1 MPPRV
6 NRRTARIGVWGLMVA
21 SIFPIAVST
30 PALLLDELSPATKRQ
45 LIPFAVIGWGML
57 LASIWALWR
66 ERTSKGP

>member
-1 MPPRV
+1 
-6 NRRTARIGVWGLMVA
+6 MVA

-66 ERTSKGP
+66 ERTSNGP

>member
-1 MPPRV
+1 
-6 NRRTARIGVWGLMVA
+6 MVA